1 MLERIYQNDAVN
13 ASVTAYDNGTRR
25 QLLVMATGTG
35 KTHVF
40 GRLYGEMKS
49 RLPGQMLVIA
59 HTDEL
64 VKQNAHVLRYLHGP
78 NSVGLEMGTYTAEPT
93 SPIISASVQTLGRK
107 GTTRLDKFNWNN
119 IDKIVVDEAH
129 HSTTDAYRRILDKSG
144 VLEPTSRTLL
154 LGVTA
159 TPQRT
164 DGIALDTLYERVVY
178 LYPIRK
184 AIEEGWLV
192 DIRGYRVRTDTSLD
206 GVSKSSGDYALGEL
220 SERINTPQRNQQIV
234 EAWKRLGEGR
244 KTVVYC
250 ANIQHTQAVAEEFS
264 RAGVAAEAVWGDD
277 PDRGERLTRHRQG
290 TTNVLCVCGLLI
302 EGYDDPSIACVVL
315 ARPTASV
322 ILLPQMV
329 GRGTRLEDGINLKDH
344 EFMERV
350 KRNLIVIDIVDATV
364 NGSLVT
370 LPTLMGL
377 PTTLDV
383 EGRSLIAAAD
393 ALEALQEEHP
403 GVDFSKLE
411 RFDDAKILIESV
423 DMFQVKFPEEVK
435 ENSELT
441 WFRAVCGGYKMLL
454 PKEGVERAGL
464 VHIYENTLGQW
475 ELDGEIKGETFH
487 GIRAS
492 FEEAIKVSDEQI
504 RKRVSSRT
512 LSCVL
517 REAKWKNNPVTRGQR
532 KMIERLFPHK
542 NFAFDQMSAGQ
553 ASHLIAERLT
563 RKATR

>member
-250 ANIQHTQAVAEEFS
+250 ANIQHTQAVAEEF
-264 RAGVAAEAVWGDD
+264 RRVGIKTDFVFGED
-277 PDRGERLTRHRQG
+277 PEREDKLRRHRNG
-290 TTNVLCVCGLLI
+290 TTDVLCVCGLLI

-315 ARPTASV
+315 ARPTQSV

-329 GRGTRLEDGINLKDH
+329 GRGTRLEDGVNLKDH

-393 ALEALQEEHP
+393 ALE
-403 GVDFSKLE
+403 
-411 RFDDAKILIESV
+411 
-423 DMFQVKFPEEVK
+423 
-435 ENSELT
+435 
-441 WFRAVCGGYKMLL
+441 
-454 PKEGVERAGL
+454 
-464 VHIYENTLGQW
+464 
-475 ELDGEIKGETFH
+475 
-487 GIRAS
+487 
-492 FEEAIKVSDEQI
+492 
-504 RKRVSSRT
+504 
-512 LSCVL
+512 
-517 REAKWKNNPVTRGQR
+517 
-532 KMIERLFPHK
+532 
-542 NFAFDQMSAGQ
+542 
-553 ASHLIAERLT
+553 
-563 RKATR
+563 

>member
-1 MLERIYQNDAVN
+1 MLERIYQNGAVDACI
-13 ASVTAYDNGTRR
+13 TAYDAGVHR

-35 KTHVF
+35 KTHCF
-40 GRLYGEMKS
+40 GQLISKMKD
-49 RLPGQMLVIA
+49 RLPGQTLILA
-59 HTDEL
+59 HTDNL
-64 VKQNAHVLRYLHGP
+64 VKQNAQVMGYLHGSD
-78 NSVGLEMGTYTAEPT
+78 SVSVEMGLLTAEPDK
-93 SPIISASVQTLGRK
+93 PIISASVQTLGRK
-107 GTTRLDKFNWNN
+107 GTTRLEKFNWDN
-119 IDKIVVDEAH
+119 IDKIIVDEAH
-129 HSTTDAYRRILDKSG
+129 HSTTDGYRRILDKAGCLQHGSHK
-144 VLEPTSRTLL
+144 LL
-154 LGVTA
+154 LGCTA

-164 DGIALDTLYERVVY
+164 DGVALDTLFEKVTY
-178 LYPIRK
+178 LYPIRR
-184 AIEEGWLV
+184 AIQEGWLV

-206 GVSKSSGDYALGEL
+206 GIGKSGGDYALGEL

-234 EAWKRLGEGR
+234 EAWKRLGEQR

-250 ANIQHTQAVAEEFS
+250 ANIQHTQAVAEEFRRVGIKADS
-264 RAGVAAEAVWGDD
+264 LYGED
-277 PDRGERLTRHRQG
+277 PERTEKLERHQLG
-290 TTNVLCVCGLLI
+290 QTTVLCVCGLLI
-302 EGYDDPSIACVVL
+302 EGYDDPTIACILL
-315 ARPTASV
+315 ARPTESV

-364 NGSLVT
+364 SGSLVT

-411 RFDDAKILIESV
+411 RFDDAKILIEQV

-441 WFRAVCGGYKMLL
+441 WFRAVCGGYKMLI
-454 PKEGVERAGL
+454 PKEGKGGCGL

-475 ELDGEIKGETFH
+475 ELDGKINGDEFH

-492 FEEAIKVSDEQI
+492 FEEAIKVTDEQV
-504 RKRVSSRT
+504 RKRVSKQT
-512 LSCVL
+512 LSYL
-517 REAKWKNNPVTRGQR
+517 AREAKWHGEKSTRGQV
-532 KMIERLFPHK
+532 KMLERLFPHK
-542 NFAFDQMSAGQ
+542 KFAYDQMNRGQ
-553 ASHLIAERLT
+553 ASKLIAETLMR
-563 RKATR
+563 RGK